1 MPRMNIRGFYVVV
14 TAFLWNFL
22 LQKDV
27 GILPD
32 HDQIFAYTRKLGSEK
47 LLTVCNFSAQEA
59 EMELPETFAEGTQCL
74 ITNMGRTVFD
84 RKIVLNPY
92 EAFVLYKKD

>member
-1 MPRMNIRGFYVVV
+1 MDIIVYGEFEALYR
-14 TAFLWNFL
+14 
-22 LQKDV
+22 
-27 GILPD
+27 D